1 MDFISHYK
9 SVFLKQLQKYQFTQ
23 ISCEGKLVASC
34 DTLFD
39 LSSQY
44 LGREIFQEIPFL
56 EGLESVVLGLQEEL
70 LIPQLQ
76 INWGALE
83 NRIFNFTFT
92 KHIAHGEENIF
103 WIIEDITQDAQL
115 ALQTRQAGRIAS
127 LATEFLEAKNQQMA
141 LENQLLQ
148 LQKSEL
154 ERAKAFR
161 NQLFAQ
167 IIHELRAPVQGV
179 LGLSEVLLK
188 TNHRPQDVEYLTGIL
203 TASKHLR
210 TITNDLLDLTKAE
223 SGKMHFEQAPF
234 HLKDTIAHV
243 RLSFVDLLQQKHL
256 HLKIDISPQVPV
268 RLLGDATRLA
278 QIFYNLISNA
288 VKFTQKGNIRVM
300 VRLVKAEQR
309 SVRLYFEVTDSGVG
323 IPPEKL
329 ATIFEPFQQANPD
342 TFRLFGGTGLGL
354 AIVKQLIELQGGTL
368 QIESILGRGTTFMFE
383 LPFYLDESEPQPAPS
398 ASRFYHLKALIA
410 DDNAVNLL
418 YLKKCLEDLGFE
430 VSAVKSAPQV
440 LEALHQEHFDILL
453 SDWHMPGLSGEQMLR
468 SIRLDMQLGQLP
480 VVILSG
486 TSSAEIENKLI
497 NGYLR
502 KPFDSQALHLLLHR
516 VLGKVE
522 VAWSFIDLKALEKIT
537 LGDTAF
543 MYELAEA
550 LLKESK
556 VHMEELQKVVAGKDL
571 KAIQMM
577 VHKVKPSCT
586 LLGNWNFQNLLEQLS
601 LATQHDHTRIEG
613 LTEELL
619 LIYEGIEQEL
629 RSFLSQHTQA

>member
-9 SVFLKQLQKYQFTQ
+9 SVFLKQLQKYQFAQ
-23 ISCEGKLVASC
+23 ISSEGQLVASC

-39 LSSQY
+39 LSSRY
-44 LGREIFQEIPFL
+44 LGRMIFQEVPFL
-56 EGLESVVLGLQEEL
+56 EGLESTVLHLQEEL

-76 INWGALE
+76 INWENMA
-83 NRIFNFTFT
+83 NRILNFTFT
-92 KHIAHGEENIF
+92 KHTAHGEENIF

-127 LATEFLEAKNQQMA
+127 LASEFLEAKNQQMA
-141 LENQLLQ
+141 LENQILQ

-161 NQLFAQ
+161 NQLLAQ

-188 TNHRPQDVEYLTGIL
+188 ASHRPQDIEYLTGIL

-223 SGKMHFEQAPF
+223 AGKMHFEKAPF
-234 HLKDTIAHV
+234 HLKDTIAQV
-243 RLSFVDLLQQKHL
+243 RLSFVDLLQQKNL
-256 HLKIDISPQVPV
+256 NLKIDISPQVPM
-268 RLLGDATRLA
+268 RLLGDSTRLA

-288 VKFTQKGNIRVM
+288 VKFTQKGGIKVV
-300 VRLVKAEQR
+300 VRLIKAEQR
-309 SVRLYFEVTDSGVG
+309 KVRLYFEVTDSGVG

-329 ATIFEPFQQANPD
+329 DTIFAPFEQAGTD

-354 AIVKQLIELQGGTL
+354 TIVKQLVELQGGTL
-368 QIESILGRGTTFMFE
+368 QIESIPQRGTTFMFE
-383 LPFYLDESEPQPAPS
+383 LPFDLDESEPQPAPM

-410 DDNAVNLL
+410 DDNAINLL

-430 VSAVKSAPQV
+430 VTAVKNVSQI
-440 LEALHQEHFDILL
+440 LETLEKQRFDILL
-453 SDWHMPGLSGEQMLR
+453 SDWHMPGLTGEQLMR
-468 SIRLDMQLGQLP
+468 SIRFDMQLAQLP

-486 TSSAEIENKLI
+486 TSSNDIEGQLI
-497 NGYLR
+497 SGYLR

-516 VLGKVE
+516 VLAKVE
-522 VAWSFIDLKALEKIT
+522 AAWSFIDLKALEKST

-550 LLKESK
+550 LLKESNA
-556 VHMEELQKVVAGKDL
+556 HMEELQKVVAEKDL
-571 KAIQMM
+571 PAIQMM
-577 VHKVKPSCT
+577 IHKVKPSCT
-586 LLGNWNFQNLLEQLS
+586 LLGNWTFQNLLEQLS
-601 LATQHDHTRIEG
+601 LAVQHDHTRIEG

-619 LIYEGIEQEL
+619 QLYAAIEQEL
-629 RSFLSQHTQA
+629 RHFLSDHPHA